1 LVVVISTTIRSRP
14 RRPLFWLGV
23 NQYVFYTTIH
33 RCKVSEWGMY
43 YLTFGGGFFVFSLLN
58 QKHFFLTKQKT
69 NSFFDNEKSSFFS
82 SNITKYFTLKT
93 AGSDYFNCIFQV
105 NLFFFYKIWDWIYW
119 KKNVPQIKTV
129 FWISVWKNPQTNNVV
144 DYTPMIV
151 PTNMFLIGPV
161 VSKKKTKMW
170 PPRSVIFLLICI
182 WGPGPL

>member
-1 LVVVISTTIRSRP
+1 M
-14 RRPLFWLGV
+14 
-23 NQYVFYTTIH
+23 
-33 RCKVSEWGMY
+33 E
-43 YLTFGGGFFVFSLLN
+43 GGSLFSLSWIRNIFFSQNKKQILFLTTKN
-58 QKHFFLTKQKT
+58 LLFFLQILPNILHWKLQGQIILIV
-69 NSFFDNEKSSFFS
+69 SFRSTYFFS
-82 SNITKYFTLKT
+82 TKF
-93 AGSDYFNCIFQV
+93 GIFC
-105 NLFFFYKIWDWIYW
+105 WIYW